1 MEKKLRHSHQREMI
15 YEYLYASKE
24 HPSAEMIYEDL
35 KKIEPTLS
43 LGTVYRNLKLLEE
56 LGKIKKVTSV
66 NNIERYDC
74 CCEDHVHFICDKC
87 GRVLDL
93 PDFNK
98 EIIINCNFTSGE
110 VEVTGVQKAAYNL
123 QNSHGTLKT
132 LLESVDYRLPIDV
145 HKDNWTTDYHFV
157 ITSVRNGYAHGD
169 IYIGNRY
176 QKQSSYPIDRP
187 YHIYTFYQS

>member
-98 EIIINCNFTSGE
+98 EIIINCLNE
-110 VEVTGVQKAAYNL
+110 ENKHNVQWVNIL
-123 QNSHGTLKT
+123 IGGTCSECMTK
-132 LLESVDYRLPIDV
+132 
-145 HKDNWTTDYHFV
+145 
-157 ITSVRNGYAHGD
+157 
-169 IYIGNRY
+169 
-176 QKQSSYPIDRP
+176 
-187 YHIYTFYQS
+187 